1 MKKKLL
7 TALLVYLL
15 SLSTASATDLPMVLC
30 YDSIK
35 DGCNNGII
43 LNSKNNTARWTD
55 FWQGSSG
62 SCPKGRINANDIV
75 DLISCDGS
83 IGIPIDAGKPLR
95 TSTGIPKSVIE
106 EVRDCFFTY
115 DPPRIINITLP
126 VVHCNKN
133 ETCASTVGILRRAI
147 VWVSGSSPGT
157 TDVPVEIL
165 KADGFETEWY
175 GGDIDDETERWQSFV
190 NHFNIIDVNGEKPI
204 MVEKKSIYFKQGCS
218 FISPPSLL
226 PIL

>member
-1 MKKKLL
+1 MNKKLL

-15 SLSTASATDLPMVLC
+15 SLSTTWATDLPMVLC
-30 YDSIK
+30 SDSIK

-55 FWQGSSG
+55 FWQGSSD

-83 IGIPIDAGKPLR
+83 IGITIDAGKPLR

-133 ETCASTVGILRRAI
+133 ETCTSTIGILRRDI

-157 TDVPVEIL
+157 TEVPVEIL